1 MLAGGMVWSSLCGA
15 ESGAMPGA
23 SPLASPERYEYAP
36 TLPAAVEAA
45 WQRATIAREAE
56 AMQMRATADKEA
68 VRRPWAAP
76 PSIEAMHRDDRLQS
90 NAGRRETELAIA
102 WPMWLPGQRSA
113 NEAMSQAGLDRA
125 DSSVRAAR
133 LQVAG
138 LVREGAWRL
147 IGDAANRAL
156 LERQSDVLHKLYLD
170 VERRVKAGDL
180 ARADALAARAQWL
193 ESRARISSAEQRLD
207 ESRIRWH
214 ELTGL
219 QAAPSR
225 QAMTESIDSTT
236 ARADHP
242 RLDDAGKGV
251 EHARRR
257 WDVVRAS
264 TREPPELKLGVR
276 QDVSGGAGGSH
287 NSLQVGV
294 RIPFAT
300 LDRNRPLEAAAI
312 GDLAVAQAVE
322 QRLRQQLQAD
332 ASAAHVALS
341 SAEQQLLVE
350 QERAKL
356 LRERAQLIDRS
367 FRAGESALPELLRAM
382 DTASQAEAAALRQ
395 AIVLEHSRARLQQ
408 AIGVLP

>member
-1 MLAGGMVWSSLCGA
+1 
-15 ESGAMPGA
+15 
-23 SPLASPERYEYAP
+23 
-36 TLPAAVEAA
+36 
-45 WQRATIAREAE
+45 
-56 AMQMRATADKEA
+56 MRATADKEA
-68 VRRPWAAP
+68 VRRPWATP
-76 PSIEAMHRDDRLQS
+76 PSVEAMHRDDRLQS

-113 NEAMSQAGLDRA
+113 NEAMTQAGLDRA
-125 DSSVRAAR
+125 DSSIRAAR

-156 LERQSDVLHKLYLD
+156 LEGQSDVLHKLYLD

-193 ESRARISSAEQRLD
+193 ESRARISSGEQRLD

-219 QAAPSR
+219 RAAPSR

-236 ARADHP
+236 VRADHP
-242 RLDDAGKGV
+242 QLDAAGKGV

-257 WDVVRAS
+257 LDVVRAS
-264 TREPPELKLGVR
+264 TREPPELMVGVR
-276 QDVSGGAGGSH
+276 QDVSGGVGGSH
-287 NSLQVGV
+287 NSLQLGV

-300 LDRNRPLEAAAI
+300 LDRNRPLEAAAT
-312 GDLAVAQAVE
+312 GELSVAQAVE

-332 ASAAHVALS
+332 ASAAHVALL

-382 DTASQAEAAALRQ
+382 ETASQAEAAALRQ